1 MEQKEII
8 KKAIARLTDE
18 EKFNYFKYL
27 VESGYKTFEDVIE
40 FATECYAFEE
50 NLSIEK
56 VYNDCKE
63 IADTYYNLK
72 QYNNATTRI

>member
-1 MEQKEII
+1 MRQKEIV

-27 VESGYKTFEDVIE
+27 VELGYKTFEDVIE
-40 FATECYAFEE
+40 FATECYAFEG
-50 NLSIEK
+50 NLTIEK

-63 IADTYYNLK
+63 IADT
-72 QYNNATTRI
+72 

>member
-1 MEQKEII
+1 MEKKEII
-8 KKAIARLTDE
+8 KQAIARLTDE

-27 VESGYKTFEDVIE
+27 VESGYSTFENVIE

-50 NLSIEK
+50 NLTIEK

-63 IADTYYNLK
+63 IADTY
-72 QYNNATTRI
+72 

>member
-27 VESGYKTFEDVIE
+27 VELGYQTFEDVIE
-40 FATECYAFEE
+40 FATECYAFEG
-50 NLSIEK
+50 NITIEK

-63 IADTYYNLK
+63 IADTY
-72 QYNNATTRI
+72 

>member
-1 MEQKEII
+1 MEKKEII

-18 EKFNYFKYL
+18 AKFNYFKYL
-27 VESGYKTFEDVIE
+27 VESGYSTFEDMIE

-50 NLSIEK
+50 NLTIEK

>member
-1 MEQKEII
+1 MEKKEII

-27 VESGYKTFEDVIE
+27 VELGYKTFEDVIE
-40 FATECYAFEE
+40 FATECYAFEG
-50 NLSIEK
+50 NITIEK

-63 IADTYYNLK
+63 IADTY
-72 QYNNATTRI
+72 

>member
-1 MEQKEII
+1 MEKKEII

-27 VESGYKTFEDVIE
+27 VESGYSTFEDVIE
-40 FATECYAFEE
+40 FATGCYAFEE
-50 NLSIEK
+50 NLTIEK

-63 IADTYYNLK
+63 IADTY
-72 QYNNATTRI
+72 

>member
-1 MEQKEII
+1 MEKKEII

-27 VESGYKTFEDVIE
+27 VAIGYKTFEDVIE
-40 FATECYAFEE
+40 FATVCYAFEG
-50 NLSIEK
+50 NLTIEK

-63 IADTYYNLK
+63 IADTY
-72 QYNNATTRI
+72 

>member
-1 MEQKEII
+1 MEKKEII
-8 KKAIARLTDE
+8 KKAIALLTDE
-18 EKFNYFKYL
+18 EKFYYFKYL
-27 VESGYKTFEDVIE
+27 VESGYSTFEDVIE

-50 NLSIEK
+50 NLTIEK

-72 QYNNATTRI
+72 QYNNVTTRI

>member
-1 MEQKEII
+1 MKFNINHLKQTTMGQKEIV

-27 VESGYKTFEDVIE
+27 VELGYKTFEDVIE
-40 FATECYAFEE
+40 FATECYAFEG
-50 NLSIEK
+50 NLTIEK

-63 IADTYYNLK
+63 IADTY
-72 QYNNATTRI
+72 

>member
-1 MEQKEII
+1 MEKKEII

-40 FATECYAFEE
+40 FANECYAFEE
-50 NLSIEK
+50 NLTIDK

-63 IADTYYNLK
+63 IADTY
-72 QYNNATTRI
+72 

>member
-1 MEQKEII
+1 MEKKEII
-8 KKAIARLTDE
+8 KQAIARLTDE
-18 EKFNYFKYL
+18 EKFNYFMYL
-27 VESGYKTFEDVIE
+27 VAIGYKTFEDVIE
-40 FATECYAFEE
+40 FATVCYAFEG
-50 NLSIEK
+50 NLTIEK

>member
-27 VESGYKTFEDVIE
+27 VATGYKTFEDVIE
-40 FATECYAFEE
+40 FATECYAFEG
-50 NLSIEK
+50 NLTIEK

-63 IADTYYNLK
+63 IADTY
-72 QYNNATTRI
+72 

>member
-1 MEQKEII
+1 MEKKEII

-27 VESGYKTFEDVIE
+27 VASGYKTFEDVIE

-50 NLSIEK
+50 NLTIEK

>member
-1 MEQKEII
+1 MKQKEII

-27 VESGYKTFEDVIE
+27 VGSGYSTFEDMIE
-40 FATECYAFEE
+40 FATKCYAFEE
-50 NLSIEK
+50 NLTIEK

-63 IADTYYNLK
+63 IADTY
-72 QYNNATTRI
+72 

>member
-1 MEQKEII
+1 MEQKEIV

-27 VESGYKTFEDVIE
+27 VELGYKTFEDVIE
-40 FATECYAFEE
+40 FATECYAFEG
-50 NLSIEK
+50 NLTIEK

-63 IADTYYNLK
+63 IADTY
-72 QYNNATTRI
+72 

>member
-1 MEQKEII
+1 MEKKEII

-27 VESGYKTFEDVIE
+27 VESGYSTIEDLIE

-63 IADTYYNLK
+63 IADTY
-72 QYNNATTRI
+72 

>member
-27 VESGYKTFEDVIE
+27 VELGYKTFEDVIE
-40 FATECYAFEE
+40 FATECYAFEG
-50 NLSIEK
+50 NITIEK

-63 IADTYYNLK
+63 IADTY
-72 QYNNATTRI
+72 

>member
-1 MEQKEII
+1 MRQKEIV

-27 VESGYKTFEDVIE
+27 VELGYKTFEDVIE
-40 FATECYAFEE
+40 FATECYAFEG
-50 NLSIEK
+50 NLTIEK

-63 IADTYYNLK
+63 IADTY
-72 QYNNATTRI
+72 

>member
-8 KKAIARLTDE
+8 KKTIARLTDE

-27 VESGYKTFEDVIE
+27 VELGYKTFEDVIE
-40 FATECYAFEE
+40 FATECYAFEG
-50 NLSIEK
+50 NITIEK

-63 IADTYYNLK
+63 IADTY
-72 QYNNATTRI
+72 

>member
-1 MEQKEII
+1 MRQKEIV

-27 VESGYKTFEDVIE
+27 VELGYKTFEDVIE
-40 FATECYAFEE
+40 FATECYAFEG
-50 NLSIEK
+50 NITIEK

-63 IADTYYNLK
+63 IADTY
-72 QYNNATTRI
+72 

>member
-1 MEQKEII
+1 MEKIEII
-8 KKAIARLTDE
+8 KQAIARLTDE

-27 VESGYKTFEDVIE
+27 VESGYSTFEDVIG

-50 NLSIEK
+50 NLTIDK

-63 IADTYYNLK
+63 IADTY
-72 QYNNATTRI
+72 

>member
-1 MEQKEII
+1 MEKKEII
-8 KKAIARLTDE
+8 KQAIARLSDE

-27 VESGYKTFEDVIE
+27 VESGYSTFEDVIE

>member
-1 MEQKEII
+1 MGQKEIV

-27 VESGYKTFEDVIE
+27 VELGYKTFEDVIE
-40 FATECYAFEE
+40 FATKCYAFEG
-50 NLSIEK
+50 NITIEK

-63 IADTYYNLK
+63 IADTY
-72 QYNNATTRI
+72 

>member
-1 MEQKEII
+1 MEKKEII

-27 VESGYKTFEDVIE
+27 VELGYKPFEDVIE
-40 FATECYAFEE
+40 FATECYAFEG
-50 NLSIEK
+50 NIAIEK

-63 IADTYYNLK
+63 IADTY
-72 QYNNATTRI
+72 